1 MPDKKEKVVWCF
13 DGLEEQAVDWL
24 WPGRLPA
31 GKLTLIDG
39 DPSQGK
45 SLMTLDLASRFT
57 AQRPMPDG
65 HAPPEPLSV
74 VLVGSEDGIRD
85 TVLPRLNAGGA
96 DLRRVHAF
104 AGRAQNGVWN
114 ALPSFPEDCDLL
126 IETLRETKARLV
138 IVDPLMA
145 FLSTRACSQ
154 SDQLVRRALTP
165 LAHVAEETQAA
176 ILLVRHLNKGTRS
189 SPAMYRG
196 SGSIAIIGAARM
208 AYLVGKAPDDTQLQ
222 VLAPTKSNLA
232 TTPESL
238 GFRIAGNDAGQPVVV
253 WGGPV
258 EISADDLVLT
268 PRSPR
273 GEELTRAEEFLK
285 EQLRDGPCSRETLI
299 ERAREAGV
307 ADMTMRRAKKTLGIE
322 AVQLRSDGQ
331 RCWLWKLTNQS
342 PDESLPDPEKQK
354 RDLERAQAESD
365 ELMATLRER
374 YVGKLKEKP

>member
-1 MPDKKEKVVWCF
+1 
-13 DGLEEQAVDWL
+13 
-24 WPGRLPA
+24 
-31 GKLTLIDG
+31 
-39 DPSQGK
+39 
-45 SLMTLDLASRFT
+45 
-57 AQRPMPDG
+57 
-65 HAPPEPLSV
+65 
-74 VLVGSEDGIRD
+74 
-85 TVLPRLNAGGA
+85 
-96 DLRRVHAF
+96 
-104 AGRAQNGVWN
+104 
-114 ALPSFPEDCDLL
+114 
-126 IETLRETKARLV
+126 
-138 IVDPLMA
+138 
-145 FLSTRACSQ
+145 
-154 SDQLVRRALTP
+154 
-165 LAHVAEETQAA
+165 
-176 ILLVRHLNKGTRS
+176 
-189 SPAMYRG
+189 MYRG